1 MAPLLAARPARAK
14 GLNPELEAAWTA
26 LGPAARG
33 WVPHLSPAFPA
44 SRPPD
49 GVIHRY
55 ALAWRLRPSLA
66 DGAEVA
72 APWAVVETRPGAPA
86 RVIPLT
92 PELAPLGIQGVR
104 PLSGEELALAGR
116 EAEVDALLST
126 PPDAAGAALIRA
138 FHCGWARG
146 QGVVAAAIL
155 PRHPAFAA
163 WLGCG

>member
-1 MAPLLAARPARAK
+1 MAPLLAALPARAK
-14 GLNPELEAAWTA
+14 SLDPEVEAAWVA

-33 WVPHLSPAFPA
+33 WVPHVSPAFPA
-44 SRPPD
+44 SWPLD

-72 APWAVVETRPGAPA
+72 APWAVVETRPDAPA
-86 RVIPLT
+86 RLIPLT
-92 PELAPLGIQGVR
+92 PNLVPLGIQGVR
-104 PLSGEELALAGR
+104 PMSGEELALAGR
-116 EAEVDALLST
+116 EPEVDALLT
-126 PPDAAGAALIRA
+126 APPDAAGAALIRA
-138 FHCGWARG
+138 FHCGWARR
-146 QGVVAAAIL
+146 QSAVAAAIL